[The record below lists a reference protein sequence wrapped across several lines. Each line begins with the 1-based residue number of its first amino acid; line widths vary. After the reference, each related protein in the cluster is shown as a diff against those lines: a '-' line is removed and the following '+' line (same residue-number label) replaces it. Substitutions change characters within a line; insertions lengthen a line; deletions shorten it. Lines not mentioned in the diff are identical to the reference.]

1 MRLHYS
7 TPSQRP
13 PDVEIKTYS
22 AEQTYLIGKTAAE
35 LAGIDMRD
43 GLAADGGIIRIGLIA
58 SPRVGKSTFCA
69 GFMGSCL
76 TPGVERKHSGLSL
89 IFEDTFYKE
98 GEEETLLS
106 GLDKPF
112 VGQEEDTPG
121 RIKKQSF
128 SHSGKVGLIR
138 HYDAALSL
146 SKDHALPAYADPEIR
161 ERIIGS
167 QRVDLVEH
175 PADDKFDKEFDL
187 IIKLTPRRPVEW
199 LDDKTAPRETN
210 IQFFCTEKIAKNPFF
225 KELIERCTACTRP
238 EVKNT
243 VPAALTL

>member
-7 TPSQRP
+7 IHSQRP

-35 LAGIDMRD
+35 LAGIDMRP
-43 GLAADGGIIRIGLIA
+43 GLAADGGILRIGMIA

-76 TPGVERKHSGLSL
+76 TPGELRKHSGLSFF
-89 IFEDTFYKE
+89 FEQTAYKE
-98 GEEETLLS
+98 EASDRVKQQSLFNS
-106 GLDKPF
+106 G
-112 VGQEEDTPG
+112 T
-121 RIKKQSF
+121 
-128 SHSGKVGLIR
+128 VGLIR

-146 SKDHALPAYADPEIR
+146 SADNALPSYAKPEIAK
-161 ERIIGS
+161 RIIGS

-175 PADDKFDKEFDL
+175 AADDMFDKNFDL

-199 LDDKTAPRETN
+199 LDDKTAARETN
-210 IQFFCTEKIAKNPFF
+210 IQFYCTEKIAQNPFF
-225 KELIERCTACTRP
+225 KDLIERCTACTRP
-238 EVKNT
+238 EVKG
-243 VPAALTL
+243 PAAALTL